1 MMKMLK
7 RVVRVIDATN
17 EYTGRA
23 MSWVVLAL
31 GTVVFVSTV
40 ARYVFNFPIV
50 WAFNTSLFIFL
61 VYGLLG
67 GGYAMLHHS
76 HIVVDV
82 FYRDFSPRTKAI
94 LDLSTSLITFF
105 LCVVLIWFGTEVFLG
120 TMSKGERLWGA
131 WDVALWPW
139 RIFIPLGVTLLF
151 FQVLAKFIRDFSI
164 VVTGEKKL

>member
-7 RVVRVIDATN
+7 RFLDVIDTTN
-17 EYTGRA
+17 GYTGRA
-23 MSWVVLAL
+23 LSYVVLAL
-31 GTVVFVSTV
+31 TAVVFVSTV

-50 WAFNTSLFIFL
+50 WAFDMSLFIFL

-67 GGYAMLHHS
+67 GGYAMLRHS

-94 LDLSTSLITFF
+94 VDLATSLITFF

-120 TMSKGERLWGA
+120 MMSKGERLWGA
-131 WDVALWPW
+131 WDVPLWPW
-139 RIFIPLGVTLLF
+139 RIFIPIGVTLLF
-151 FQVLAKFIRDFSI
+151 FQVLAKFIRDFAI
-164 VVTGEKKL
+164 AVTREKKL